1 MSSSRFAKRS
11 LSTIAKSLEVAIKGK
26 EVTKP
31 KRTLV
36 SESSRSLAFKN
47 SLAFG
52 LSLLACL
59 SIWAGAVEQS
69 MAEDDVSVL
78 KSRIETLE
86 AELAKRPRDPSAYPV
101 PTKITFCGDQIDL
114 SKTDIRRRFELEVIK
129 IIKNRYQVQLYINRA
144 TSVFPVIDEL
154 AEELNTCADLKFLAV
169 VESALKP
176 KVVSRSKATGWWQ
189 FMPATAKGFK
199 LKVIQGLDE
208 RSDLRASTRAALT
221 YLKRLYKRFD
231 SWPLAMAGYNTGPN
245 RLKRSSKK
253 QKRGQFWNLDLYT
266 EAERYSPRVLAMYHV
281 LTHLKEY
288 DFGRDLTQGWPQ
300 EPLEGYR
307 LKLKKAHYTRL
318 KSIKVKQK
326 IKPKRRGR
334 KGKKQKTRYRTVSK
348 RVTVINDRVKFTPL
362 SIALDLPVRD
372 LRRFNPHLNGEH
384 LPFNVNFNL
393 YLPPGRQDSL
403 ARALKLNTVSKTYQ
417 NKATQG
423 EQNATHLIAKV
434 KVSAP
439 LEQKPLRA
447 EEAIKSLGGEI
458 KGSYIISE
466 GDQLWQI
473 AARSRLS
480 LKRLKLINGLGPL
493 STLKVG
499 QRLKLSLD

>member
-1 MSSSRFAKRS
+1 M
-11 LSTIAKSLEVAIKGK
+11 
-26 EVTKP
+26 
-31 KRTLV
+31 
-36 SESSRSLAFKN
+36 
-47 SLAFG
+47 
-52 LSLLACL
+52 
-59 SIWAGAVEQS
+59 
-69 MAEDDVSVL
+69 SVL

-253 QKRGQFWNLDLYT
+253 QKR
-266 EAERYSPRVLAMYHV
+266 RSVLE
-281 LTHLKEY
+281 L
-288 DFGRDLTQGWPQ
+288 R
-300 EPLEGYR
+300 PL
-307 LKLKKAHYTRL
+307 H
-318 KSIKVKQK
+318 
-326 IKPKRRGR
+326 RGR
-334 KGKKQKTRYRTVSK
+334 EILTACFSDVFMSSLILRNMT
-348 RVTVINDRVKFTPL
+348 
-362 SIALDLPVRD
+362 LDETSP
-372 LRRFNPHLNGEH
+372 
-384 LPFNVNFNL
+384 
-393 YLPPGRQDSL
+393 
-403 ARALKLNTVSKTYQ
+403 
-417 NKATQG
+417 
-423 EQNATHLIAKV
+423 KV
-434 KVSAP
+434 GH
-439 LEQKPLRA
+439 
-447 EEAIKSLGGEI
+447 KSL
-458 KGSYIISE
+458 
-466 GDQLWQI
+466 
-473 AARSRLS
+473 SRV
-480 LKRLKLINGLGPL
+480 I
-493 STLKVG
+493 V
-499 QRLKLSLD
+499 